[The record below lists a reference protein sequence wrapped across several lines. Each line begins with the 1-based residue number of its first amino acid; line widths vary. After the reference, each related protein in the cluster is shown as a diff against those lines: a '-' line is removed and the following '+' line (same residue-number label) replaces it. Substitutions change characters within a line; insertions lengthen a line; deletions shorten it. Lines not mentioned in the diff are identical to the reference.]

1 MAKQKSKSRKSKA
14 PSAKRYSMKLKNIVK
29 KLYVEDGMTAMEI
42 SKLKKTYPSH
52 QTITIWATTKSRA
65 GITWRDEKEQRRI
78 DHYNSIAP
86 QAMVSKALGKI
97 DWLLSKENL
106 ETKDFD
112 ALSKMQKF
120 LREITD
126 WRYHAPMI
134 FQAITRYMHF
144 VDVNYPELIKG
155 LKFTNASQKYM
166 VVTTGVFMNSLTHFK
181 NELIKELEDVEFK
194 GIQ

>member
-1 MAKQKSKSRKSKA
+1 MAKQKSKSRKTKA
-14 PSAKRYSMKLKNIVK
+14 PSAKRYSMKMKNVIK
-29 KLYVEDGMTAMEI
+29 KLYVEDGMTAKGI
-42 SKLKKTYPSH
+42 SNLKKEYPSH
-52 QTITIWATTKSRA
+52 QTITIWATKKNRIGLS
-65 GITWRDEKEQRRI
+65 WRDEREQRRI

-112 ALSKMQKF
+112 ALSKIQKF

-134 FQAITRYMHF
+134 FQAVTRYLDF
-144 VDVNYPELIKG
+144 VDKNYPELIKG
-155 LKFTNASQKYM
+155 LKFTDASQKFM
-166 VVTTGVFMNSLTHFK
+166 VVTTGIFMNSLTHFK
-181 NELIKELEDVEFK
+181 NELIKELEDVNFK
-194 GIQ
+194 GIH